1 MSNLRL
7 TKEQK
12 KIRKDLIRYHR
23 NLNKDQRKYARRV
36 GIGAIA
42 IALLIQHL
50 IKGKD

>member
-23 NLNKDQRKYARRV
+23 NLNKDRRRYARKI
-36 GIGAIA
+36 GISAIA